1 MKYLQFKQPGLGVDL
16 LGHELNAPLVG
27 PRSSNC
33 LKEQSRFRTG
43 QDHCALDV
51 ASPLQKLTLLEGV
64 ICHIGFCFSCNIWWL
79 RVQDIS
85 LFVWPGWK
93 ETDSRWGQKCLAC
106 FHPGFGYLLI
116 QLRSQCFFS
125 AKASSNHLFDKD
137 ATELLSKARLPRNQ
151 KWTPWGLP
159 MISTPHDM
167 VGWV

>member
-116 QLRSQCFFS
+116 QLRSQCFFQP
-125 AKASSNHLFDKD
+125 KH
-137 ATELLSKARLPRNQ
+137 RLTTCLIRMLQNCFQRPGYQETRSVLPGAC
-151 KWTPWGLP
+151 PWSPLP
-159 MISTPHDM
+159 MI
-167 VGWV
+167 W